1 METGSVRPRDRNAT
15 HKCVANLEE
24 RRENKKKELAPE
36 DRRGFLKR
44 SAITAAAAGA
54 VAVASKTATADEPVL
69 PSGAGYRETDHVKA
83 FYNSARF

>member
-1 METGSVRPRDRNAT
+1 MES
-15 HKCVANLEE
+15 
-24 RRENKKKELAPE
+24 KKKELAPE
-36 DRRGFLKR
+36 DRRDFLKQ
-44 SAITAAAAGA
+44 SAITAAVAGV

>member
-1 METGSVRPRDRNAT
+1 M
-15 HKCVANLEE
+15 KQ
-24 RRENKKKELAPE
+24 
-36 DRRGFLKR
+36 
-44 SAITAAAAGA
+44 SAITAAVAGV